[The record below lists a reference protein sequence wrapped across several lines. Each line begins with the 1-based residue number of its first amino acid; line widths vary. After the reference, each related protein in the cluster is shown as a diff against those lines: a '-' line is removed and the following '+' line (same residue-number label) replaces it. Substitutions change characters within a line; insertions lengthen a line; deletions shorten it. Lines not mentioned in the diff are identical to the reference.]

1 MTLTAFP
8 NGVSSFGMPVVGN
21 GVIPIAQRYFFVN
34 SVSGS
39 NGYDG
44 STPDAP
50 FSTLDYAVGK
60 CTASKGDVIIA
71 LPGHVETVT
80 AAAGLAID
88 VAGINLI
95 GVGQGSLRPTINY
108 TTATTATTVVSAA
121 NCLMRNFLFTGG
133 IDALV
138 SPLSVQ
144 AADFWLDSCEY
155 RDVTGQ
161 CTDFLLTTAA
171 ADRMQVTGL
180 RYNGAAA
187 AGTNAGIAIVGGD
200 SIIIDGTYADG
211 NFAVGFIDVR
221 TTATTNISVRNMI
234 ARTRNSADVVGVDT
248 ITGSTGI
255 IGPNLYFALQDN
267 AANFAG
273 SFSGATFRYHSPIS
287 IVNVAGELGG
297 YNLADSTGTNA
308 GIGFKAVS
316 LNA

>member
-1 MTLTAFP
+1 MTLSAFP
-8 NGVSSFGMPVVGN
+8 NGVSSFGMPVIGN

-44 STPDAP
+44 STPDQP

-60 CTASKGDVIIA
+60 CVASKGDVIIA

-108 TTATTATTVVSAA
+108 TTATTATAVVSAA
-121 NCLMRNFLFTGG
+121 NCVMRNFLLTGG

-144 AADFWLDSCEY
+144 AADFLLDGCEY

-171 ADRMQVTGL
+171 ADRLFVSNL
-180 RYNGAAA
+180 RYKGAAA
-187 AGTNAGIAIVGGD
+187 AGTNAAIAIVGGD
-200 SIIIDGTYADG
+200 GIVIDGLFIDG
-211 NFAVGFIDVR
+211 NFAVGGVDIR
-221 TTATTNISVRNMI
+221 TTATTNLEVRNVYG
-234 ARTRNSADVVGVDT
+234 RTRNSADVIGVDT

-255 IGPNLYFALQDN
+255 IGPNLTFVLQDN
-267 AANFAG
+267 AANFATAW
-273 SFSGATFRYHSPIS
+273 SGATFYYQGPIS
-287 IVNVAGELGG
+287 IANLAGEVGASL
-297 YNLADSTGTNA
+297 YTGTTN
-308 GIGFKAVS
+308 GFKTVS
-316 LNA
+316 TNA